1 MERGGA
7 ALAEP
12 AVKLKGE
19 VMNSTILLAT
29 DARHDVAKSIEL
41 AGELSQGTQGRVLV
55 LHIHEFSVGK
65 YGRVQLC
72 CPEEE
77 AEELLP
83 RIVALLGESGVPAE
97 WQIRETNSGNAARA
111 ILDVADQHDAHV
123 IILGSNMRT
132 DVPLIPLGS
141 VSHKLL
147 HLARR
152 PVLVV
157 PHRKAT
163 AAEASP
169 AVPGQTA
176 EPVAG

>member
-1 MERGGA
+1 MS
-7 ALAEP
+7 
-12 AVKLKGE
+12 
-19 VMNSTILLAT
+19 STILLAT
-29 DARHDVAKSIEL
+29 DARHDVAGPIEL
-41 AGELSQGTQGRVLV
+41 ARELSQGAQGSVLV

-65 YGRVQLC
+65 YGRIQLC
-72 CPEEE
+72 CPEDE
-77 AEELLP
+77 ADEILP

-97 WQIRETNSGNAARA
+97 WLIRETNSGNAARA

-123 IILGSNMRT
+123 IVLGSNLRT

-157 PHRKAT
+157 PHHK
-163 AAEASP
+163 P
-169 AVPGQTA
+169 AVTKASAAGAGQEA
-176 EPVAG
+176 EPVAD

>member
-1 MERGGA
+1 MS
-7 ALAEP
+7 
-12 AVKLKGE
+12 
-19 VMNSTILLAT
+19 STILLAA
-29 DARHDVAKSIEL
+29 DARHDIAEPIEL
-41 AGELSQGTQGRVLV
+41 TRELSQGTQGSVLV

-72 CPEEE
+72 CPEDE
-77 AEELLP
+77 AEDILP
-83 RIVALLGESGVPAE
+83 RIVALLQESGVPAE

-111 ILDVADQHDAHV
+111 ILDMADQHDAHV
-123 IILGSNMRT
+123 IVLGSNLRT

-147 HLARR
+147 HMARR

-157 PHRKAT
+157 PHHKAT
-163 AAEASP
+163 ATEASP
-169 AVPGQTA
+169 VESSQTA